1 MDSYRGMARRGV
13 LKAGAALS
21 ALAATGC
28 GRGGGIAPSSNAD
41 LADLDAIATAQAVKN
56 GDVTATETIGA
67 AIDRAAALNP
77 QLNAVVTPYFD
88 SAREKAAEAP
98 AGPWFGV
105 PSFIKDLN
113 NVIGQRTTYG
123 SRAFANNIAAT
134 QSDFVSAYLGTGMIS
149 LGKSATPEFG
159 LTATTEP
166 ALAGATRNPWSLD
179 HSAGGSSGGAAALVA
194 SHIVPVAHASDGGG
208 SIRIPASCC
217 GLVGLKPSSFRFPE
231 PERPAGRP
239 VRISEHGVVSRT
251 VRDTAAFFAMMEIKS
266 DHPEV
271 GLIEAASD
279 SRRKIAVAVEPAA
292 GFTVN
297 SEVAAAVNKA
307 ADALSDTGHDVV
319 EIPLPFTSAV
329 GQDFILYWSA
339 GASKIVAD
347 WEAVAGRKATYHDFE
362 AWTFGL
368 IDYYNA
374 YNGSAPAAF
383 ARLQNFANDWRAAF
397 AEVDI
402 LLTPVLA
409 TPPVEIGYLSPSA
422 AFPLLFERI
431 MEYAAYTLFANLAGA
446 PSVSLPLAQ
455 SESGLPIGVM
465 ASAVQGGDATLIELA
480 YELEGLMPWAERKAP
495 VSA

>member
-1 MDSYRGMARRGV
+1 MKLHRGMARRGV
-13 LKAGAALS
+13 LKASAALS
-21 ALAATGC
+21 ALVVTGC
-28 GRGGGIAPSSNAD
+28 GRRSENAPSSNAD
-41 LADLDAIATAQAVKN
+41 LTGMDAVATARAIKN
-56 GDVTATETIGA
+56 GDVTAAETVTA
-67 AIDRAAALNP
+67 AIERAEALNP
-77 QLNAVVTPYFD
+77 QINAIVTPYFD

-134 QSDFVSAYLGTGMIS
+134 QSDLVSAYLGTGMIS

-159 LTATTEP
+159 LTATTET

-251 VRDTAAFFAMMEIKS
+251 VRDTAAFFAMMEIES

-271 GLIEAASD
+271 GLIEMASD
-279 SRRKIAVAVEPAA
+279 TRRKIAVAIEPAA

-297 SEVAAAVNKA
+297 SEVAAAVREA
-307 ADALSDTGHDVV
+307 ADALSDAGHEVV
-319 EIPLPFTSAV
+319 EISSPFASAV

-347 WEAVAGRKATYHDFE
+347 WEAVAGRKATYNDFE

-368 IDYYNA
+368 IDYFNA
-374 YNGSAPAAF
+374 YQGSAPTAF
-383 ARLQNFANDWRAAF
+383 ARLQNFADDWRAAF
-397 AEVDI
+397 ANFDI

-431 MEYAAYTLFANLAGA
+431 MKYAAYTLFANLAGA
-446 PSVSLPLAQ
+446 PSISVPLAQ
-455 SESGLPIGVM
+455 SEAGLPIGVM
-465 ASAVQGGDATLIELA
+465 ASAVQGGDGALIELA
-480 YELEGLMPWAERKAP
+480 YELESLMPWAARKAP